1 MPSAPLPGRV
11 PAPPRSG
18 PFADLL
24 GMQLLAEHPDGSV
37 EVAVDPDARHEREG
51 GIVHGGVMMALL
63 DSAMSAAVGRTLQAG
78 GHVVSVSITTDF
90 LKPARRGRLVARAW
104 VDRRGRTTAFPR
116 SELRDG
122 EGNVVARASGV
133 WAIREASP

>member
-1 MPSAPLPGRV
+1 
-11 PAPPRSG
+11 
-18 PFADLL
+18 
-24 GMQLLAEHPDGSV
+24 MQLVGEHPDGSV

-63 DSAMSAAVGRTLQAG
+63 DSAMSAAVGRTLEAG

-116 SELRDG
+116 SELRDA

-133 WAIREASP
+133 WAIREASPS